1 MVHERYTV
9 GSLTTGTWNNK
20 GKFNVLSYG
29 PLLGT
34 PLTLITLQRN
44 IEFSFNV
51 PLNIVQFQEK
61 REQYKLFNQTKKL
74 MYITTLSTMIHAKKI
89 FGQFQPNNMA
99 IKDFSITPFS

>member
-20 GKFNVLSYG
+20 GKFNVLSYD

-74 MYITTLSTMIHAKKI
+74 MYITTRVRINASQIA
-89 FGQFQPNNMA
+89 NCEA
-99 IKDFSITPFS
+99 ISNVA

>member
-29 PLLGT
+29 PLLGH
-34 PLTLITLQRN
+34 TLITLRRN

-74 MYITTLSTMIHAKKI
+74 MYIITLSITWLLKTFLSRHLI
-89 FGQFQPNNMA
+89 NM
-99 IKDFSITPFS
+99 